1 MGIHEVDEFLKKMVD
16 DVPTYRKPEFSP
28 LEPVPTGQK
37 KLPMSL
43 LNNIKMEIVARMGT
57 TELTVRQLLAL
68 KEGDVLELD
77 KSIGDLIDLFIDGRR
92 FAVGEV
98 VVINEMYGVRITGYS
113 DEDTGKEAKKIG

>member
-1 MGIHEVDEFLKKMVD
+1 MGIRDVDEFIKKISE
-16 DVPTYRKPEFSP
+16 DVPTYRKPEFLP
-28 LEPVPTGQK
+28 LEPAVVRRA
-37 KLPMSL
+37 KLPITV
-43 LNNIKMEIVARMGT
+43 LNDIKMDIVARMGT

-77 KSIGDLIDLFIDGRR
+77 KSIGDLIDLFIDDRR

-113 DEDTGKEAKKIG
+113 EEDAGKEAKKIG